1 MATKTV
7 RLNDRYQAILE
18 KLATHYECNT
28 STIIKK
34 ALQEMYEDMIDRE
47 YIESFEKELKEG
59 NQSESYTSEDILTLY
74 DDKE

>member
-7 RLNDRYQAILE
+7 RLNDKYQIILE
-18 KLATHYECNT
+18 RLAKHYECNS

-47 YIESFEKELKEG
+47 YVEIFDRERLEG
-59 NQSESYTSEDILTLY
+59 KHTENYTSDEILALY
-74 DDKE
+74 DK